1 MQELSWRGQEKFNL
15 VLNYSVAKLYAMETM
30 RINAFLRESPMFA
43 VNRAA
48 RRINAFVDQA
58 LAMDGLGLTEGLV
71 LVAIL
76 FEAPRQIK
84 PSQLAETF
92 ATTRANIS
100 HSLSSLEAKGLLQ
113 RRIDPEDAR
122 AYLLTLKPAG
132 KKCAMRVIRT
142 YDRMQ
147 QMFEREIGKAALAEA
162 LRVVRAL
169 ESLTAS

>member
-1 MQELSWRGQEKFNL
+1 
-15 VLNYSVAKLYAMETM
+15 M
-30 RINAFLRESPMFA
+30 RIDAFLRESPMFA

-48 RRINAFVDQA
+48 RKFNSFVDTA
-58 LAMDGLGLTEGLV
+58 LASDRLSFLEGLV

-84 PSQLAETF
+84 PSQLADTF

-113 RRIDPEDAR
+113 RKIDPEDAR

-132 KKCAMRVIRT
+132 RRCAMRVIRAH
-142 YDRMQ
+142 DRMQ
-147 QMFEREIGKAALAEA
+147 QAFEKEVGKAELAET
-162 LRVVRAL
+162 LKVVRKL
-169 ESLTAS
+169 ERLAES